1 MSSRRRAVC
10 VGQGSEQAAAL
21 LRDARIEGRTVATT
35 ADALDLVATA
45 AVDCVVAS
53 PPLADADGLDFL
65 RRVRADHPHFPFVLY
80 PADGSEAL
88 ASEAMAASV
97 TDYVPQSGKNGDR
110 LVEAVTNAIVTGQN
124 RRTERVVD
132 LVRRIQ
138 STLVQARTA
147 GEIDDGVCEAV
158 VDTEPYA
165 FVWIGE
171 YDETDEQVTPRASA
185 GFEAGYLETIDITA
199 DGSRTSRGPTGRA
212 VDSRTVETIQNIPDG
227 PAYEPWRA
235 EALERSYRSSAAIP
249 LTHGDTLY
257 GVLNVYADRTGAFD
271 AEERELL
278 ADLGET
284 IGHAYHRVRMQ
295 ELYESQYRQLFEEA
309 PVMVALTRDTE
320 DGPVIEDCNRQFAT
334 KLGASREDLRERPL
348 TDVYT
353 DEAERKLLESDGYR
367 QALAGEFVTTERTLR
382 TRGGDRLETLL
393 QATPRRNA
401 AGDIVGTNALYVDL
415 TERKR
420 AQKVLNQVEAME
432 ASIDG
437 VGITDDDGE
446 FIYANQ
452 AHADIYGYDDPDAF
466 VGNTWRM
473 LYDDGERA
481 RFESEVM
488 PAIEM
493 GEEWRGEARGRRADG
508 STFPQ
513 NLSLTPISGGGYIC
527 VVRDITERKQYEH
540 RLEGQRDNLE
550 ILNQVV
556 RHDIRNDLQVVVGYA
571 TILREFVDDE
581 GCDHVDRVVS
591 SGRDAIE
598 TTKTAGDV
606 AKVLLSATAETKP
619 VGLRYVLTD
628 RIDEVGAAHPDAILT
643 TEGALPDVS
652 ILADDMLG
660 SVFKNLLTNA
670 VVHNDGPVREVTVSA
685 AVSDGTVTVRV
696 ADNGPGI
703 PDDRK
708 DAIFEDGEKGLDSE
722 GTGLGLYLVE
732 TLVDRYSGDVRV
744 EDNDP
749 EGSVFVVEL
758 PIVDRSSER
767 SSPTQ

>member
-1 MSSRRRAVC
+1 MSRRRHVLYVDGGGDETPPTHLEEADFEVHTT
-10 VGQGSEQAAAL
+10 A
-21 LRDARIEGRTVATT
+21 TV
-35 ADALDLVATA
+35 ADALDRLATES
-45 AVDCVVAS
+45 VDCVVAS
-53 PPLADADGLDFL
+53 PPLADGDGLDLL
-65 RRVRADHPHFPFVLY
+65 RRVRATHPRLPVVLY
-80 PADGSEAL
+80 PSDGSEAF
-88 ASEAMAASV
+88 AGEAIGAGV
-97 TDYVPQSGKNGDR
+97 TDYVPRSGENGNR
-110 LVEAVTNAIVTGQN
+110 LVRAVASAIAAGPN
-124 RRTERVVD
+124 RRAERVVD
-132 LVRRIQ
+132 LVRTIQ
-138 STLVQARTA
+138 SALVRARTA
-147 GEIDDGVCEAV
+147 GEIDDVVCEAI

-165 FVWIGE
+165 FAWIGE
-171 YDETDEQVTPRASA
+171 YDETDGQVTPRASA
-185 GFEAGYLETIDITA
+185 GFEAGYLETIDVAA
-199 DGSRTSRGPTGRA
+199 DGSRVSRGPTGRSI
-212 VDSRTVETIQNIPDG
+212 DSRAVEVVQDIPDA
-227 PAYEPWRA
+227 PEYEPWRS

-249 LTHGDTLY
+249 LVHDDTLY

-271 AEERELL
+271 RDEQSLL

-284 IGHAYHRVRMQ
+284 IGHAYHRVRIQ

-309 PVMVALTRDTE
+309 PVMVALTRDTD
-320 DGPVIEDCNRQFAT
+320 DGPVIEDCNRQFAA
-334 KLGASREDLRERPL
+334 KLGASREDLCERPL

-353 DEAERKLLESDGYR
+353 EEAARELLDGDGYR
-367 QALAGEFVTTERTLR
+367 RALAGEFVTTERALR
-382 TRGGDRLETLL
+382 TREGDRLETLL

-420 AQKVLNQVEAME
+420 ARKVLDQVEAME

-437 VGITDDDGE
+437 IGILDEDGE
-446 FIYANQ
+446 FVYANQ

-473 LYDDGERA
+473 LYGDDERA
-481 RFESEVM
+481 RFESEVV
-488 PAIEM
+488 PALEA
-493 GEEWRGEARGRRADG
+493 GEEWRGEARGRCADG
-508 STFPQ
+508 SSFPQ
-513 NLSLTPISGGGYIC
+513 DLSLTPLSDGGYIC
-527 VVRDITERKQYEH
+527 VVRDITGRKRYER

-571 TILREFVDDE
+571 TILREFVDGE
-581 GCDHVDRVVS
+581 GQDHVERVVS

-606 AKVLLSATAETKP
+606 AKVMLSATAETKP
-619 VGLRYVLTD
+619 VGIRYVITD
-628 RIDEVGAAHPDAILT
+628 RIDEVDAAYTDAILT
-643 TEGALPDVS
+643 TEGTIPDVS
-652 ILADDMLG
+652 VLADDMLG

-670 VVHNDGPVREVTVSA
+670 IVHNDGPVREVTVSA
-685 AVSDGTVTVRV
+685 AVADGTVAVRV

-732 TLVDRYSGDVRV
+732 TLVDRYGGDVRV
-744 EDNDP
+744 EDNEP

-758 PIVDRSSER
+758 PVVDRSGER
-767 SSPTQ
+767 

>member
-1 MSSRRRAVC
+1 MSRRRHVLYVDGGEDETPPAHLEEADFEVHTT
-10 VGQGSEQAAAL
+10 A
-21 LRDARIEGRTVATT
+21 TV
-35 ADALDLVATA
+35 ADALDRLATA
-45 AVDCVVAS
+45 SVDCVVAS
-53 PPLADADGLDFL
+53 PPLADGDGLDFL
-65 RRVRADHPHFPFVLY
+65 RRVRATHPRLPVVLY
-80 PADGSEAL
+80 PADGSEAF
-88 ASEAMAASV
+88 AGEAVGAGV
-97 TDYVPQSGKNGDR
+97 TDYVPRSGENGNR
-110 LVEAVTNAIVTGQN
+110 LVRAVASAIATGPN
-124 RRTERVVD
+124 RRAERIVD
-132 LVRRIQ
+132 LVRTIQ
-138 STLVQARTA
+138 SALVRARTA
-147 GEIDDGVCEAV
+147 GEIDDVVCAAI

-165 FVWIGE
+165 FAWIGE
-171 YDETDEQVTPRASA
+171 YDGSDGQVTPRASA
-185 GFEAGYLETIDITA
+185 GFEAGYLESIDVTA

-212 VDSRTVETIQNIPDG
+212 VESRAVETVQDIPTA
-227 PAYEPWRA
+227 PEYEPWRA
-235 EALERSYRSSAAIP
+235 EALERSYHSSAAVP
-249 LTHGDTLY
+249 LHHDDRLY

-271 AEERELL
+271 PKERALL

-309 PVMVALTRDTE
+309 PVMVALTRDTD
-320 DGPVIEDCNRQFAT
+320 DGPVIEDCNRQFAA

-353 DEAERKLLESDGYR
+353 EEAARELLDGDGYQR
-367 QALAGEFVTTERTLR
+367 ALAGEFVTAERALR
-382 TRGGDRLETLL
+382 TRAGDRLETLL
-393 QATPRRNA
+393 QATPRRDA

-420 AQKVLNQVEAME
+420 ARKVLDQVEAME

-437 VGITDDDGE
+437 IGILDEDGE
-446 FIYANQ
+446 FVYANQ

-473 LYDDGERA
+473 LYGDDERD

-488 PAIEM
+488 PALQA
-493 GEEWRGEARGRRADG
+493 GEEWRGEARGRCADG
-508 STFPQ
+508 SSFPQ
-513 NLSLTPISGGGYIC
+513 DLSLTPLSDGGYIC
-527 VVRDITERKQYEH
+527 VVRDITDRKRYER

-571 TILREFVDDE
+571 TILREFVDGE
-581 GCDHVDRVVS
+581 GREHVEHVVS

-606 AKVLLSATAETKP
+606 AKVMLSATAETKP
-619 VGLRYVLTD
+619 VGIRYVITD
-628 RIDEVGAAHPDAILT
+628 RIDEVDAAYTDAILT
-643 TEGALPDVS
+643 TEGTIPDVS
-652 ILADDMLG
+652 VLADDMLG

-670 VVHNDGPVREVTVSA
+670 IVHNDGPVREVTVSA
-685 AVSDGTVTVRV
+685 AVADGTVAVRV

-708 DAIFEDGEKGLDSE
+708 EAIFEDGEKGLDSE

-732 TLVDRYSGDVRV
+732 TLVDRYGGDVRV
-744 EDNDP
+744 EDNEP
-749 EGSVFVVEL
+749 EGSVFVVDL
-758 PIVDRSSER
+758 PVVDRSGER
-767 SSPTQ
+767 

>member
-1 MSSRRRAVC
+1 MSRRRHVLYVDGGGDGAPPTHLEESDFEVHTT
-10 VGQGSEQAAAL
+10 A
-21 LRDARIEGRTVATT
+21 TV
-35 ADALDLVATA
+35 ADALDRLATES
-45 AVDCVVAS
+45 VDCVVAS
-53 PPLADADGLDFL
+53 PPLADGDGLDLL
-65 RRVRADHPHFPFVLY
+65 RRVRATHSRLPVVLY
-80 PADGSEAL
+80 PADGSEAF
-88 ASEAMAASV
+88 AGEAIGAGV
-97 TDYVPQSGKNGDR
+97 TDYVPQSGENGNR
-110 LVEAVTNAIVTGQN
+110 LVSAVTSAIATGSN
-124 RRTERVVD
+124 RRAERVVD
-132 LVRRIQ
+132 LVRTIQ
-138 STLVQARTA
+138 SALVRARTS
-147 GEIDDGVCEAV
+147 GEIDDAVCEAI

-165 FVWIGE
+165 FAWIGE
-171 YDETDEQVTPRASA
+171 YDETDGQVTPRASA
-185 GFEAGYLETIDITA
+185 GFEAGYLETIGVAA
-199 DGSRTSRGPTGRA
+199 DGSRVSRGPTGRSIDSHA
-212 VDSRTVETIQNIPDG
+212 VEVVQNIPDA

-249 LTHGDTLY
+249 LVHDDTLY

-271 AEERELL
+271 RDERALL
-278 ADLGET
+278 ADLGGT
-284 IGHAYHRVRMQ
+284 VGHAYHRVRMQ

-309 PVMVALTRDTE
+309 PVMVALTRDTD
-320 DGPVIEDCNRQFAT
+320 DGPVIEDCNRQFAA

-353 DEAERKLLESDGYR
+353 EEAARKLLDGDGYKR
-367 QALAGEFVTTERTLR
+367 ALTGEFVTAERALR
-382 TRGGDRLETLL
+382 TREGDRLETLL

-420 AQKVLNQVEAME
+420 AREVLDQVEAME

-437 VGITDDDGE
+437 IGILDGDGE
-446 FIYANQ
+446 FVYANQ
-452 AHADIYGYDDPDAF
+452 AHADIYGYDDPDVF

-473 LYDDGERA
+473 LYGDDERA
-481 RFESEVM
+481 RFESEVV
-488 PAIEM
+488 PALES

-508 STFPQ
+508 SSFPQ
-513 NLSLTPISGGGYIC
+513 DLSLTPISDGGYIC
-527 VVRDITERKQYEH
+527 VVRDITDRKRYER

-571 TILREFVDDE
+571 TILREFVE
-581 GCDHVDRVVS
+581 GEGREHVERVVS

-606 AKVLLSATAETKP
+606 AKVMLSATAETKP
-619 VGLRYVLTD
+619 VGIRYVITD
-628 RIDEVGAAHPDAILT
+628 RIDEVDAAYTDAILT
-643 TEGALPDVS
+643 TEGTIPDVS
-652 ILADDMLG
+652 VLADDMLG

-670 VVHNDGPVREVTVSA
+670 IVHNDGPVREVTVSA
-685 AVSDGTVTVRV
+685 AVADDAVTVRI

-732 TLVDRYSGDVRV
+732 TLVDRYDGDVRV
-744 EDNDP
+744 EDNEP

-758 PIVDRSSER
+758 PVVDASKE
-767 SSPTQ
+767 